1 MDIFEWI
8 SIAVCGVCS
17 LLNGILTFFARKG
30 SKAAATIK
38 NANDELQAKLQRAYI
53 VCAEC
58 GHKNRLVDVE
68 VHVPPT
74 EPKEEVIKIG

>member
-1 MDIFEWI
+1 MDIFEVI
-8 SIAVCGVCS
+8 SISICGLFS
-17 LLNGILTFFARKG
+17 IMNGILTFFVRKG
-30 SKAAATIK
+30 SKTAETIK

-68 VHVPPT
+68 VHVPPI